1 MFCYTASVTTNT
13 CEDTMNYFLKPLIF
27 LLIIFSYVTPNLAQR
42 DTADN
47 ARKQS
52 VILSDIP
59 EKVDRKARYLFYLH
73 GKIVEAGNTRPTSE
87 KFGVYEYEQILE
99 AFRQSGF
106 VVISEPRKKDT
117 DIEQYG
123 RRVAEQ
129 VEKLL
134 KAGVSP
140 KYITVVGASQGS
152 WITMLA
158 STYLNNRK
166 LNFVIIAGCNKSI
179 FAKVNLHGNVL
190 SIYEKSDGT
199 GTCEQF
205 RDSATNLGKY
215 KELEL
220 NTGLGHGFIYRPMKE
235 WIEPSVAWAQR

>member
-1 MFCYTASVTTNT
+1 
-13 CEDTMNYFLKPLIF
+13 MNYFLKSLVF

-42 DTADN
+42 STIDN
-47 ARKQS
+47 ARKRS
-52 VILSDIP
+52 IILSDVP

-99 AFRQSGF
+99 AFRQHGF

-129 VEKLL
+129 VERLL

-140 KYITVVGASQGS
+140 KRITIVGASQGS

-205 RDSATNLGKY
+205 RDNATNLGKY
-215 KELEL
+215 RELEL

>member
-1 MFCYTASVTTNT
+1 MKCFIK
-13 CEDTMNYFLKPLIF
+13 L
-27 LLIIFSYVTPNLAQR
+27 LLILVVGLFCVTPNLAQR
-42 DTADN
+42 DN
-47 ARKQS
+47 AKNSRKS
-52 VILSDIP
+52 GVIVSDVP
-59 EKVDRKARYLFYLH
+59 EKISKKARYLFYLH

-99 AFRQSGF
+99 TFKQSGF
-106 VVISEPRKKDT
+106 VVLSEPREKDT

-123 RRVAEQ
+123 RRVAKQIER
-129 VEKLL
+129 LL
-134 KAGVSP
+134 AAGVSP
-140 KYITVVGASQGS
+140 KRITIVGASQGS
-152 WITMLA
+152 WIAMLV
-158 STYLNNRK
+158 STYLKNRK

-199 GTCEQF
+199 GTCQKF
-205 RDSATNLGKY
+205 RENATNLREY

-235 WIEPSVAWAQR
+235 WTEPTLAWARR